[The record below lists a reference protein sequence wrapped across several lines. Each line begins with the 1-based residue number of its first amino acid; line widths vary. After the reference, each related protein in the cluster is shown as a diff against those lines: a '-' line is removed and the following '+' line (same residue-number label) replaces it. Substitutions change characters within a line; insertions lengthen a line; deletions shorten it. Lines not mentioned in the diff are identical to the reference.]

1 MFTDLIFYENP
12 VIFAGAILVLLAL
25 SVELPYRYGTR
36 LFQFQHVQDEVW
48 NVLYGGLLALVAF
61 MLGLSYAQ
69 AQGRFDARRNLVINE
84 ADAIGVAWRRA
95 EQLPPP
101 QASIFRTIIRRYA
114 VERLEA
120 YESPWNVAMLRQ
132 TIQASDNDQARLYPI
147 VSDALRAH
155 PANLGISLLLQ
166 SLDNVIDISDDQ
178 FSALTQHIPTSIIL
192 FTVLLVV
199 LGGIFTGFSFAR
211 KAARPGVFAA
221 IYVLALALVVQMIV
235 DLDRPQSG
243 LIRVSLDPLRAQIAV
258 MQSK

>member
-1 MFTDLIFYENP
+1 
-12 VIFAGAILVLLAL
+12 
-25 SVELPYRYGTR
+25 
-36 LFQFQHVQDEVW
+36 
-48 NVLYGGLLALVAF
+48 
-61 MLGLSYAQ
+61 
-69 AQGRFDARRNLVINE
+69 
-84 ADAIGVAWRRA
+84 
-95 EQLPPP
+95 
-101 QASIFRTIIRRYA
+101 
-114 VERLEA
+114 
-120 YESPWNVAMLRQ
+120 MLRQ